1 MAPKLGV
8 QEGYLRLLDAQ
19 LWSVFHQ
26 VKIFPN
32 DPKLLGH
39 SGIGPNFSKIIVPKI
54 PENFRAAYC
63 PCPSKLTN
71 FFSLTCFSLVLEVG
85 KAKIVLVRPHL
96 VATDLRR
103 DTREIPLSSPN
114 VSSSASES
122 ELEAA
127 DTFPPALEANTR
139 FLQMSTTAAA
149 ATKVSKGTKVWEPIF
164 FICLSLC
171 QYFEIKSNVL
181 VGKSGFMM

>member
-1 MAPKLGV
+1 MFFTG
-8 QEGYLRLLDAQ
+8 
-19 LWSVFHQ
+19 
-26 VKIFPN
+26 
-32 DPKLLGH
+32 
-39 SGIGPNFSKIIVPKI
+39 SGSRQNGKVRIVI
-54 PENFRAAYC
+54 
-63 PCPSKLTN
+63 
-71 FFSLTCFSLVLEVG
+71 
-85 KAKIVLVRPHL
+85 VRPHL

-149 ATKVSKGTKVWEPIF
+149 ATKVSRNCMDGQIPCRIQKTLS
-164 FICLSLC
+164 FIEKIVGGAGLMGGEKAGPAHRIIHLSPLTT
-171 QYFEIKSNVL
+171 
-181 VGKSGFMM
+181 

>member
-1 MAPKLGV
+1 MFFTG
-8 QEGYLRLLDAQ
+8 
-19 LWSVFHQ
+19 
-26 VKIFPN
+26 
-32 DPKLLGH
+32 
-39 SGIGPNFSKIIVPKI
+39 SGSRQNGKVRIVI
-54 PENFRAAYC
+54 
-63 PCPSKLTN
+63 
-71 FFSLTCFSLVLEVG
+71 
-85 KAKIVLVRPHL
+85 VRPHL

-171 QYFEIKSNVL
+171 QNSVARWQPKQTVSAL
-181 VGKSGFMM
+181 CQLRPAT